1 MGRLGTLARQATGR
15 FVVMPP
21 VPELPAGEVI
31 ELAGRGRTYAVD
43 TGPPADQPDA
53 PTLVLLHALACTGL
67 LTWFPSLDALRAR
80 YRVVVFDQ
88 RWHGQG
94 IRTSRFDLADCA
106 DDVVAVA
113 DALGVDSFVAAGY
126 SMGSLVAPM
135 AWHRHPDRVRGLVL
149 CASATH
155 FAQTP
160 GQARRVHAVSA
171 RLAALA
177 ERERRVL
184 EAERDHRIDDDWA
197 WRQFRATTGRAV
209 TSAGAIISRHDSR
222 GWIGEVDVPTAVV
235 VTSRDRLIPAERQ
248 RALARLIPGATV
260 YEVDAGHASCVLN
273 AAKFRPA
280 LLAAC
285 ASVTSRLAPP

>member
-1 MGRLGTLARQATGR
+1 
-15 FVVMPP
+15 
-21 VPELPAGEVI
+21 
-31 ELAGRGRTYAVD
+31 
-43 TGPPADQPDA
+43 
-53 PTLVLLHALACTGL
+53 VLLHALACTGL
-67 LTWFPSLDALRAR
+67 LTWYPSLDALRAR
-80 YRVVVFDQ
+80 YRVVVFHQ

-94 IRTSRFDLADCA
+94 IRASRFDLADCA
-106 DDVVAVA
+106 DDVLAVA
-113 DALGVDSFVAAGY
+113 DALGVDWFVTAGY
-126 SMGSLVAPM
+126 SMGSLVAPL

-160 GQARRVHAVSA
+160 GPARRVLAVSA

-177 ERERRVL
+177 ERERRAL
-184 EAERDHRIDDDWA
+184 AAEFDHRVDDDWA

-209 TSAGAIISRHDSR
+209 TAAGAVISRHDSR
-222 GWIGEVDVPTAVV
+222 SWIGEVAVPTAVV
-235 VTSRDRLIPAERQ
+235 VTSRDRIIPAERQ

-260 YEVDAGHASCVLN
+260 YEADAGHASCVLN

-285 ASVTSRLAPP
+285 ASVTSRLAPR